1 MTRCIVTKVWN
12 PVTTALV
19 DMCVAVTPHSCS
31 ASLTVVN
38 QNTLGLVHVRW
49 SLTISKNCKHLRY
62 GTCNSWIHTWATL
75 STRWSVLSNYRFIT
89 KILCLHIF
97 IYFIHTYDIGIFFYF
112 NGSFQIVQALPDL
125 RLVILKETTCTTYVT
140 KPKEANAGGQ
150 SFPTSGFLFKWSI
163 LHNIYLQRNVHRYNT
178 LLNKG
183 KYKSISSSNGRYD
196 IQETNTWIVAAW
208 NV

>member
-62 GTCNSWIHTWATL
+62 STCNSWIHTWATL

-97 IYFIHTYDIGIFFYF
+97 IYFIHTYDIGIFLFQWVIS
-112 NGSFQIVQALPDL
+112 NCPGSPRSKVGYIKRNYMYNLCN
-125 RLVILKETTCTTYVT
+125 KT
-140 KPKEANAGGQ
+140 KRGTRG
-150 SFPTSGFLFKWSI
+150 WSI
-163 LHNIYLQRNVHRYNT
+163 IPNI
-178 LLNKG
+178 G
-183 KYKSISSSNGRYD
+183 FP
-196 IQETNTWIVAAW
+196 IQVVNIAQYIPTKKCA
-208 NV
+208 